1 MATRLT
7 RPQQVER
14 NRELVIDAAW
24 QIFSEAGY
32 AKATLEAIAERAGFS
47 KGVVYSQFESK
58 ADLFLVLLERRIA
71 ARAER
76 NQALAETMSPADAL
90 AALIDVPRQLD
101 WQRALI
107 EFRAQAS
114 RDDALN
120 RRYAGLHARTIERLA
135 GMLEILYTRAGAEPP
150 VATTTLAE
158 WVLAISTGITLER
171 ATEPEALPNDAL
183 ILLLTRALG
192 IDGRTT

>member
-71 ARAER
+71 SRAER
-76 NQALAETMSPADAL
+76 NRELAETLPPAGAL
-90 AALIDVPRQLD
+90 AAMIDVPRELD

-114 RDDALN
+114 RDDTLN

-135 GMLEILYTRAGAEPP
+135 GMLETVCARAGVEPP
-150 VATTTLAE
+150 VATRTLAE
-158 WVLAISTGITLER
+158 YVLAVGTGVTLER
-171 ATEPEALPNDAL
+171 ATEPDALPNDAL
-183 ILLLTRALG
+183 VRLLTRTLG
-192 IDGRTT
+192 LDGRTT